1 MADAVVMKKI
11 LNRPADYVE
20 ETLEGL
26 LAAHPDQLR
35 RLGEDGRVIA
45 RARAALAG
53 KVGIVTGGGSGH
65 LPVFLGYVGEGLLD
79 ACAVG
84 NVFAGPRVSDC
95 QDAMRAADSGG
106 GVLQLYGNYGGDRMN
121 FEMAREMLEL
131 EGMEV
136 ASVRVADDV
145 ASAPA
150 AERQKRR
157 GVAGMVFAFK
167 AAGAKAATGA
177 SLAEVTKV
185 AEKAA
190 LACRSI
196 GVALTPCVIPES
208 GKASFEIA
216 ADEVEFGMGI
226 HGEPG
231 IWRGK
236 LKTADALT
244 DEMLERLLPE
254 CNLGRGDR
262 VAVLVN
268 SLGATPHEELYIMYR
283 RVARSLADKGITP
296 VRPLVGR
303 YATSMEMAGASLTLM
318 PVDAELEA
326 LLAAPANCPFWK
338 V

>member
-1 MADAVVMKKI
+1 MREQRAMKKI
-11 LNRPADYVE
+11 VNSPAAYVDE
-20 ETLEGL
+20 MLDGL
-26 LAAHPDQLR
+26 VAAHGDMLR
-35 RLGEDGRVIA
+35 RLGDDGRIIA
-45 RARAALAG
+45 RAQPQPG

-65 LPVFLGYVGEGLLD
+65 LPVFLGYVGDGLLD

-84 NVFAGPRVSDC
+84 NVFAGPRMNDC
-95 QDAMRAADSGG
+95 QDAMRAADGG
-106 GVLQLYGNYGGDRMN
+106 RGVLQLYGNYGGDRMN

-136 ASVRVADDV
+136 ASVLVADDV

-150 AERQKRR
+150 AERAKRR

-167 AAGAKAATGA
+167 IAGARAAAGGSLKEVEAAARKAAD
-177 SLAEVTKV
+177 
-185 AEKAA
+185 
-190 LACRSI
+190 ACRSI

-208 GKASFEIA
+208 GKASFQIA
-216 ADEVEFGMGI
+216 EDEVEFGMGI

-231 IWRGK
+231 LWRGK

-254 CNLGRGDR
+254 CGLARGSR

-283 RVARSLADKGITP
+283 RVAKALADRGVTP
-296 VRPLVGR
+296 VMPLVGR
-303 YATSMEMAGASLTLM
+303 YATSMEMTGASLTLM
-318 PVDAELEA
+318 PLDSELES
-326 LLAAPANCPFWK
+326 LLRAPAHCPFWR